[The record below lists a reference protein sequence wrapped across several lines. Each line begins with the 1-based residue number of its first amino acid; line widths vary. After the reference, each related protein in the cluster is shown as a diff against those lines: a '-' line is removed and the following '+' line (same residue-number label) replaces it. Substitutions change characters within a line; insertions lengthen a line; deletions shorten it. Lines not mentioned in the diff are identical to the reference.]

1 MGKNWRLFLTFCSVV
16 FLAFYINRFS
26 NFSSQRELLLKNLF
40 SIEVP
45 LLKEWTYQDQLWT
58 FYYEAKSLIN
68 KNSVWFVLKSTPLNL
83 KDLKDSED
91 LKSSKDSKIDVDK
104 SRDSFSIVNQKEGQ
118 ILSKYMD
125 VFQLDSKQKPKFEL
139 KKISSQEEA
148 LFFVK
153 KRCENDFCSED
164 LKVFSLGLDKI
175 IEIGNIPLS
184 ASNLLT
190 CKKEKLP
197 CFEYFGQFTLLKNST
212 KPHYD
217 IQILFKGYEE
227 DSMGK
232 PKPIPSELY
241 SFENGKFQSETL
253 KNFHGK
259 THTE

>member
-16 FLAFYINRFS
+16 FLAFYINQFS

-40 SIEVP
+40 SLEAP
-45 LLKEWTYQDQLWT
+45 LQKEWTYQDQLWT
-58 FYYEAKSLIN
+58 FYYEAKSLVI
-68 KNSVWFVLKSTPLNL
+68 KNSVWFVLKSTPL
-83 KDLKDSED
+83 DLKDAN
-91 LKSSKDSKIDVDK
+91 DSKIIVSK
-104 SRDSFSIVNQKEGQ
+104 NSDSFSIINQKEGQ
-118 ILSKYMD
+118 ILSKNTD

-139 KKISSQEEA
+139 KKISSKEEA

-190 CKKEKLP
+190 CKKEKQP
-197 CFEYFGQFTLLKNST
+197 CFEYFGQFTLLKNAT
-212 KPHYD
+212 KPHND
-217 IQILFKGYEE
+217 IQIFFRGYEE

-232 PKPIPSELY
+232 SKPIPSELY
-241 SFENGKFQSETL
+241 SYENGKYQSETL

>member
-16 FLAFYINRFS
+16 FLAFYINQFS
-26 NFSSQRELLLKNLF
+26 NVSSQRELLLKNLF
-40 SIEVP
+40 SLEDP
-45 LLKEWTYQDQLWT
+45 LQKEWTYQDQHWT

-68 KNSVWFVLKSTPLNL
+68 KKSVWFVLKSTPLT
-83 KDLKDSED
+83 
-91 LKSSKDSKIDVDK
+91 SKDSKTNSDQNI
-104 SRDSFSIVNQKEGQ
+104 DSFSIINQKEGQ
-118 ILSKYMD
+118 ILSKNMD

-184 ASNLLT
+184 ASNLLS
-190 CKKEKLP
+190 CKKEKQP
-197 CFEYFGQFTLLKNST
+197 CFEYFGQFTLLKNTT
-212 KPHYD
+212 KPHHD
-217 IQILFKGYEE
+217 IQVLFRGYEE
-227 DSMGK
+227 DILGK

-241 SFENGKFQSETL
+241 SYENEKYQSATL

>member
-16 FLAFYINRFS
+16 FLAFYINQFS

-40 SIEVP
+40 SIEAP
-45 LLKEWTYQDQLWT
+45 LLKEWTHQDQLWT

-68 KNSVWFVLKSTPLNL
+68 KNSVWFVLKSTPLS
-83 KDLKDSED
+83 LKDSKD
-91 LKSSKDSKIDVDK
+91 LADSKDSKVDVDK
-104 SRDSFSIVNQKEGQ
+104 NKDSFSIVNQKEGQ
-118 ILSKYMD
+118 ILSKNME

-164 LKVFSLGLDKI
+164 LKVFSLGVDKI

-212 KPHYD
+212 KSHHD
-217 IQILFKGYEE
+217 IQILFRGYEE

-241 SFENGKFQSETL
+241 SYENGKYQSETL